1 MCFTDMKMLRY
12 AASAL
17 TVLTL
22 ATGLGAPAGAQAP
35 LVEITLAMNAPGSG
49 NWPVY
54 IADQQGF
61 FRDEG
66 LRVNTVLSG
75 SNTATINLIAS
86 GDANIG
92 LDGSDIEIEAIV
104 HGLPLKI
111 VAPEFGPNPYTV
123 VAAAGINTWAQ
134 LKGKT
139 IVTGALQ
146 DVSSLTFF
154 KLASLQHL
162 TKADFS
168 VINSP
173 SSSSRYEALLSGTIQ
188 ATVLSQPFDILA
200 QEHGYHALAVASDTI
215 KLWADTCFAVNAK
228 WAPANR
234 ATIVH
239 FIRALKK
246 AVRYG
251 YANQDGAVAAL
262 IRATNIAEG
271 TARKAY
277 DVDFTHKHVFVIN
290 DRSSLAADLKTMG
303 ATIVDAGAAAAMPPI
318 DDVFDASYLRDAAR

>member
-1 MCFTDMKMLRY
+1 MKPLRRI
-12 AASAL
+12 AAVAL
-17 TVLTL
+17 LFAL
-22 ATGLGAPAGAQAP
+22 AAAWRAPALAQPAP
-35 LVEITLAMNAPGSG
+35 LDVTLAMNAPGSG

-66 LRVNTVLSG
+66 LHVTTVVSG

-86 GDANIG
+86 GDANVG
-92 LDGSDIEIEAIV
+92 LDGSDIEIEAIA

-123 VAAAGINTWAQ
+123 VAAAAVANWGE

-139 IVTGALQ
+139 IVTGSLQ

-154 KLASLQHL
+154 KLAAAQHL
-162 TKADFS
+162 ERKDFS
-168 VINSP
+168 IINSP
-173 SSSSRYEALLSGTIQ
+173 SSSSRYEALLSGTVQ

-200 QEHGYHALAVASDTI
+200 QEHGFHVLAIGSDTL
-215 KLWADTCFAVNAK
+215 KAWADTCFAANAK
-228 WAPANR
+228 WAAANHV
-234 ATIVH
+234 TLVH
-239 FIRALKK
+239 FVRALKK

-251 YANQDGAVAAL
+251 YANPDAAVTAL
-262 IRATNIAEG
+262 VKATNIAPG

-277 DVDFTHKHVFVIN
+277 DVDFTQRRVFDIN
-290 DRSSLAADLKTMG
+290 ERIDLKAGLQAMG
-303 ATIVDAGAAAAMPPI
+303 ATIVEAGAAASMPPV
-318 DDVFDASYLRDAAR
+318 DAVFDPTVMQDAAR